1 MVERDGL
8 SQKEQPMPRDN
19 ITLPDDMPQAAGFDM
34 CRCGS
39 ERCQGLHL
47 VLYDGQGGPFAQ
59 VVLTNDQAIAIGLE
73 GERGKNG
80 QSAPS

>member
-1 MVERDGL
+1 
-8 SQKEQPMPRDN
+8 MPR
-19 ITLPDDMPQAAGFDM
+19 PDDVVLPEDVQQAAGFDM

-39 ERCQGLHL
+39 AKCGGLHI
-47 VLYDGQGGPFAQ
+47 VLYDGSGGPFAQ
-59 VVLTNDQAIAIGLE
+59 VIMTNDQAIAIGLE